1 MAVVGRVWDQDQGGW
16 DQVRGDMLHRCY
28 SANVGREFVLT
39 YHETADDHQCLEDK
53 RQLGRTAAFSTS
65 SEGYE
70 LSVRST
76 S

>member
-1 MAVVGRVWDQDQGGW
+1 MAVVGRVWDQDQGVW
-16 DQVRGDMLHRCY
+16 DQVHGDMLHRCY
-28 SANVGREFVLT
+28 SAIVGREF
-39 YHETADDHQCLEDK
+39 A
-53 RQLGRTAAFSTS
+53 STS